1 MKENLNLND
10 DAIYGEATSSRFDNK
25 KIKRQ
30 NAASPRYMSDT
41 PMEQTRANLP
51 HWSQGETC
59 IFVTFRLADSIP
71 KEKRIQWG
79 AERDEWMGKHPQ
91 PWDENTSIEYNE
103 RFGGKLEQWLD
114 DGFGSCVL
122 KDSCCRE
129 IIERALSYFDG
140 QRYILYAFVVMPN
153 HVHMILVLNN
163 GENNPSVPFI
173 IGQFKRGVTKE
184 IRTFHPCKLVW
195 QRSFHD
201 HIIRN
206 QMGYEKIWTYIN
218 NYPLKWE
225 EDCFFCKMTGN
236 DTREGWKPSPT
247 E

>member
-10 DAIYGEATSSRFDNK
+10 DATYGEATSSSFDNK

-41 PMEQTRANLP
+41 PMEQTSANLP

-59 IFVTFRLADSIP
+59 VFVTFRLADSIP
-71 KEKRIQWG
+71 KEKRIQWR
-79 AERDEWMGKHPQ
+79 AERDEWMDKHPQ

-129 IIERALSYFDG
+129 IIERSLSYFDG
-140 QRYILYAFVVMPN
+140 QRYVLYAFVVMPN
-153 HVHMILVLNN
+153 HVHVLFAPLAPHTMSTIIQSWKSFTARIMRKRIGGIGPFWQKESWDRLIRSESHFRYVANYIR
-163 GENNPSVPFI
+163 NNPGKSNIPVYASETCAKI
-173 IGQFKRGVTKE
+173 CNWDDSMEKR
-184 IRTFHPCKLVW
+184 
-195 QRSFHD
+195 
-201 HIIRN
+201 
-206 QMGYEKIWTYIN
+206 
-218 NYPLKWE
+218 LK
-225 EDCFFCKMTGN
+225 
-236 DTREGWKPSPT
+236 
-247 E
+247 